1 MKCNQCEQTAAND
14 SCTNIGV
21 CGKTDNVSH
30 LQDVLIY
37 ALRRLAHAALS
48 ARAKGIIVPEIDF
61 FTVQALFIT
70 LTNVNFDP
78 NVIERF
84 IEQAIINR
92 KTFAQL
98 RGCKID
104 NSTRPIEEV
113 KSMMSMPTGIDDFH
127 KDKNNCSA
135 MQMLLYG
142 LKGTS
147 AYAYHAAV
155 LGKDDPN
162 LYEFIYE
169 GLAAGFPDREG
180 NIDKER
186 TLSDWMDLV
195 LRCGKSNLRAM
206 ELLESG
212 NVESF
217 GVPTS
222 TKVSLGQ
229 KKGKAIL
236 VSGHDLK
243 DLYDLLCQTEG
254 TGINIYTHGEM
265 LPAHGYPKLH
275 AFTHLIGHYGTA
287 WQNQHKEIS
296 LFPGPVLFTTNCIQN
311 PKEYIENVFTS
322 GVTGWPGVQHC
333 KDGDYSK
340 LIERAKELPGFSED
354 VPGKEL
360 LTGFGK
366 QSLLD
371 AAPVILDSI
380 KSGVLQH
387 IFLVGGC
394 DGAKPGRNYY
404 SEFVE
409 KAPDNT
415 VVLTL
420 GCGKFRFFD
429 KDLGMIGS
437 LPRLIDMGQCNDAY
451 AALQVVTALAEILDC
466 GVNDLP
472 VSLVL
477 SWYEQKAVSILLT
490 LLAAGVKGIRLGPSL
505 PSFVS
510 EDILQL
516 LVKEWGIAPITT
528 PDKDIAL
535 LMQ

>member
-1 MKCNQCEQTAAND
+1 MKCNQCEQTVAND
-14 SCTNIGV
+14 AFTDIGI

-48 ARAKGIIVPEIDF
+48 ARANGIIVPEIDL

-78 NVIERF
+78 NVIEKF

-113 KSMMSMPTGIDDFH
+113 KSMMSMPTGINDFH
-127 KDKNNCSA
+127 KEKNNCSA

-142 LKGTS
+142 LKGIST
-147 AYAYHAAV
+147 YAYHAAV
-155 LGKDDPN
+155 LGKEDPS

-180 NIDKER
+180 NIDKDR
-186 TLSDWMDLV
+186 TLSEWMDFV

-212 NVESF
+212 NVEFF
-217 GVPTS
+217 GVPIS

-254 TGINIYTHGEM
+254 TGINIYTYGEM

-275 AFTHLIGHYGTA
+275 AFTHLVGHYGTT
-287 WQNQHKEIS
+287 WQNQDKEIS
-296 LFPGPVLFTTNCIQN
+296 SFPGPVLFTTNCIQN
-311 PKEYIENVFTS
+311 PKEHIENVFTS
-322 GVTGWPGVQHC
+322 GVTGWPGVYHC

-340 LIERAKELPGFSED
+340 LIERAKDLPGFSED
-354 VPGKEL
+354 VPGKEI

-371 AAPVILDSI
+371 VAPVILDSI

-387 IFLVGGC
+387 IFLVGGY
-394 DGAKPGRNYY
+394 DGATPGHNYY

-415 VVLTL
+415 IVLTL

-437 LPRLIDMGQCNDAY
+437 LPRVIDMGQCNDVY

-466 GVNDLP
+466 EVNELP

-516 LVKEWGIAPITT
+516 LVKEWGVAPITT

>member
-275 AFTHLIGHYGTA
+275 AFTHLVGHYGTA

-371 AAPVILDSI
+371 AAPVILASI

-477 SWYEQKAVSILLT
+477 SWYEQKAVIV
-490 LLAAGVKGIRLGPSL
+490 LLALLHLGVKNIHLGPTL
-505 PSFVS
+505 PAFLSPNVAKV
-510 EDILQL
+510 
-516 LVKEWGIAPITT
+516 LVDNFGIAGISNVE
-528 PDKDIAL
+528 DDIKNL
-535 LMQ
+535 IG